1 MSPIKFFSK
10 TDLPPPLRP
19 MMTSV
24 SPTAT
29 SSSMPRRISSRSIF
43 LRKSRTEIM
52 APFAPG
58 ETVLRPAVTSAAF
71 PVADI
76 ACGVAPAAVP
86 GVVAAAV
93 PGVVAAAVPGGR
105 GRLSLTFIPARSA
118 QFHLDSPFLIFPDQE
133 RSEPSYLQCG
143 AISVLPPAR
152 RQLQLYYQ
160 VHLEPDLLA
169 RGPVSRSAARDGG
182 S

>member
-52 APFAPG
+52 APFAPD

-76 ACGVAPAAVP
+76 ACGVAPAAVS
-86 GVVAAAV
+86 A
-93 PGVVAAAVPGGR
+93 VVAAAVPGGR
-105 GRLSLTFIPARSA
+105 ERLSLTFIPARSA

-160 VHLEPDLLA
+160 VHLEPDLLD